1 MKLKSKNT
9 SGSNHQHALLS
20 PSSARKWLSCPA
32 ALACEI
38 GLPNESGQA
47 AVNGTVMHL
56 VAETV
61 INRVI
66 KGEDIRADTYK
77 GVYALNEGK
86 GPIKALVK
94 PEKGAVLITDDFVS
108 QVNKYVDYCRPIID
122 AAELIEVESRV
133 NLTRVLHPGVEL
145 NGNTLHTFGTAD
157 LVALLPSY
165 HKTLNQEFVLDTED
179 DGTAY
184 TLIVGDLKTGRHK
197 VLAKENKQMMLYAL
211 GLLRAYKRLYDIT
224 AVRLVIFQPYAGG
237 ADEWDTTPEALEQFG
252 KFAQG
257 RALKAIDA
265 FQRGKKGL
273 KPADFRPGNVQC
285 QWCRFSEKCN
295 AKRKVASRAVES
307 DLEDDTQQS
316 AEEALKAV
324 HKFCND
330 ADYMDVWDDVSPADI
345 LRLIPDFDGRPAKTV
360 KAKTD
365 PSEISL
371 DQLKAEWDKLPLMRQ
386 HIADIEKAMYA
397 ALMRGEVVDG
407 LKLVEGRPGSRS
419 WSDEEAVNQFRA
431 NHPNGYLLDKTVPVN
446 PTEAEKIIGKEDP
459 ELWAELS
466 KLVTR
471 KPGQPYIAAA
481 NDKRPAWT
489 PATDNDLAN

>member
-9 SGSNHQHALLS
+9 SGSNQEHALLS
-20 PSSARKWLSCPA
+20 PSSAKKWLSCPA
-32 ALACEI
+32 ALACEF

-61 INRVI
+61 LNRVI
-66 KGEDIRADTYK
+66 KGEDVRADTYK

-122 AAELIEVESRV
+122 AAELVEVESRV

-145 NGNTLHTFGTAD
+145 NGNPLQTFGTAD
-157 LVALLPSY
+157 LVAVMPVPVGFDGGSPGHMLL
-165 HKTLNQEFVLDTED
+165 
-179 DGTAY
+179 
-184 TLIVGDLKTGRHK
+184 VGDLKTGRHK

-211 GLLRAYKRLYDIT
+211 GLLRIYKRLYDIT

-273 KPADFRPGNVQC
+273 KPADFRPSNSAC
-285 QWCRFSEKCN
+285 EWCRFSEKCSARSKSA
-295 AKRKVASRAVES
+295 AKTVES
-307 DLEDDTQQS
+307 DLSDEIEMTDEQIV
-316 AEEALKAV
+316 AEYLKL
-324 HKFCND
+324 
-330 ADYMDVWDDVSPADI
+330 DV
-345 LRLIPDFDGRPAKTV
+345 
-360 KAKTD
+360 
-365 PSEISL
+365 
-371 DQLKAEWDKLPLMRQ
+371 MRQ
-386 HIADIEKAMYA
+386 HISDIEKAMYKLLINKGA
-397 ALMRGEVVDG
+397 TGG
-407 LKLVEGRPGSRS
+407 FKLVAGRPGNRA
-419 WSDEEAVNQFRA
+419 WTDQELVIKTFGDKVMKEVVMTPTDALKVIPEEELEQF
-431 NHPNGYLLDKTVPVN
+431 
-446 PTEAEKIIGKEDP
+446 I
-459 ELWAELS
+459 
-466 KLVTR
+466 TR
-471 KPGQPYIAAA
+471 KDGQPSIATAD
-481 NDKRPAWT
+481 DKRPEWRSVG
-489 PATDNDLAN
+489 DDDLSD

>member
-1 MKLKSKNT
+1 MKLKAKVEN
-9 SGSNHQHALLS
+9 SNHSHALLS
-20 PSSARKWLSCPA
+20 PSGSAKWLGCA
-32 ALACEI
+32 ASLICEYDI
-38 GLPNESGQA
+38 PNTSGAA
-47 AVNGTVMHL
+47 AVNGTCMHSL
-56 VAETV
+56 AETV
-61 INRVI
+61 LTRVI
-66 KGEDIRADTYK
+66 KGEHKITADTYK

-145 NGNTLHTFGTAD
+145 NGNQLQTFGTAD
-157 LVALLPSY
+157 LVAVMP
-165 HKTLNQEFVLDTED
+165 
-179 DGTAY
+179 DGM
-184 TLIVGDLKTGRHK
+184 LIVGDLKTGRHK

-237 ADEWDTTPEALEQFG
+237 TDEWDTTPEALEQFG
-252 KFAQG
+252 KFASKA
-257 RALKAIDA
+257 ALKAIDA

-273 KPADFRPGNVQC
+273 TPADFRPGNDAC
-285 QWCRFSEKCN
+285 QWCRFSEKCT
-295 AKRKVASRAVES
+295 AKRKAVSDVKGVTES
-307 DLEDDTQQS
+307 ELNLE
-316 AEEALKAV
+316 
-324 HKFCND
+324 
-330 ADYMDVWDDVSPADI
+330 
-345 LRLIPDFDGRPAKTV
+345 
-360 KAKTD
+360 
-365 PSEISL
+365 
-371 DQLKAEWDKLPLMRQ
+371 QLKAEWDKLPLMRQ

-471 KPGQPYIAAA
+471 KPGRPSIATSD
-481 NDKRPAWT
+481 DKRPAYT
-489 PATDNDLAN
+489 PATDDDLAN